1 MSSTQYFP
9 ISTLSSLAPY
19 SFLNIMLSSK
29 QTIYIL
35 ATSWAVAAFKVLPS
49 VTTLELTN
57 QVVAPDGFARSA
69 TLAGGTFPA
78 PLIQAT
84 IVS

>member
-1 MSSTQYFP
+1 MLTSKRT
-9 ISTLSSLAPY
+9 ICMLA
-19 SFLNIMLSSK
+19 I
-29 QTIYIL
+29 
-35 ATSWAVAAFKVLPS
+35 SWAVAAFKALPS

-69 TLAGGTFPA
+69 TIAGGTFPA

-84 IVS
+84 IVSSTLTG